1 MGDVDSSQF
10 STYEYIGGMTFSIH
24 NQQMKLSNIT
34 TIAALIGRSFL
45 IPVPA
50 EARNV
55 WVNEGTDV
63 DNETHYA

>member
-1 MGDVDSSQF
+1 
-10 STYEYIGGMTFSIH
+10 
-24 NQQMKLSNIT
+24 MKLSNIT
-34 TIAALIGRSFL
+34 TIAALIGRSFF

>member
-1 MGDVDSSQF
+1 
-10 STYEYIGGMTFSIH
+10 
-24 NQQMKLSNIT
+24 MKLSNFAA
-34 TIAALIGRSFL
+34 IAAVIGGSFL
-45 IPVPA
+45 IQVPA